1 MNNYEEIW
9 KELKGFDLPYYIS
22 NKGNIKCLSY
32 SKTDLFNRTY
42 NIKEHILKPTISTK
56 GYFLITLRQNK
67 KSKSFRINRLVAETF
82 IENPYNKPIVDHIDG
97 NKLNNEISN
106 LRWVS
111 AKENTNNPNTLKSS
125 KESWSKSNKSRI
137 KPVYKLDFN
146 YKVLTKYSSCE
157 EAAKSI
163 GCSSVFIHRCCN
175 IPRRTAKG
183 FHWSYSPIKI
193 KIDLNND

>member
-1 MNNYEEIW
+1 MEEIW
-9 KELKGFDLPYYIS
+9 KPVIGYEKLYEVSNMGNVRIICGKNCGKLFKLQKQRYYTVCLTRKGI
-22 NKGNIKCLSY
+22 G
-32 SKTDLFNRTY
+32 KTVCV
-42 NIKEHILKPTISTK
+42 H
-56 GYFLITLRQNK
+56 
-67 KSKSFRINRLVAETF
+67 RLVANAF
-82 IENPYNKPIVDHIDG
+82 IPNPHNKPCIDHIDTNPFN
-97 NKLNNEISN
+97 NKVSN

-125 KESWSKSNKSRI
+125 KESWSKANKSRI
-137 KPVYKLDFN
+137 KPVYKLDSN
-146 YKVLTKYSSCE
+146 YKVLAKYSSCE
-157 EAAKSI
+157 EAAKSM